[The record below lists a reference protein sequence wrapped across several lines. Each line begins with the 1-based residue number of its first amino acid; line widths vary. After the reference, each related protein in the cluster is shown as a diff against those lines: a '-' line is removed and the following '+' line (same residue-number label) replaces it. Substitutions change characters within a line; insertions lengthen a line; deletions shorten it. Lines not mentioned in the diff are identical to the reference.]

1 MLAAMSSPADGGSTT
16 LAADPEE
23 LRLIAGLRRGDE
35 AAFMSLVRRYMPQM
49 LRVARMYV
57 ASDAAA
63 EDVVQETWIAV
74 LNGIDRFEGRS
85 SLRTWL
91 FRILVN
97 RARTRG
103 TRDARTTPFSSL
115 ARDVEGDEPSV
126 PEERFLDTTSRWRGH
141 WASAPRP
148 WGELPE
154 EQLLASETLE
164 VARRA
169 IDALPEAQR
178 TVVTLRDV
186 DGWDSGEVARLLGIS
201 EGNQRVLLHRG
212 RSKVRRALEEHLDG

>member
-1 MLAAMSSPADGGSTT
+1 MLAAMTSPADGSAT

-35 AAFMSLVRRYMPQM
+35 AAFMALVRRYGPQM

-57 ASDAAA
+57 ASEAAA

-74 LNGIDRFEGRS
+74 LKGIDRFEGRS

-97 RARTRG
+97 RSRTRG
-103 TRDARTTPFSSL
+103 ARDARVTPFSSL
-115 ARDVEGDEPSV
+115 ARDVEGDEPAV

-141 WASAPRP
+141 WASAPVR
-148 WGELPE
+148 WDDLPE
-154 EQLLASETLE
+154 ERLLSEETIA
-164 VARRA
+164 VARHA

-186 DGWDSGEVARLLGIS
+186 EGWESADVATLLGIS

>member
-1 MLAAMSSPADGGSTT
+1 MLETMSSPAV
-16 LAADPEE
+16 LADPDE
-23 LRLIAGLRRGDE
+23 LRLVEGLRRGDE
-35 AAFMSLVRRYMPQM
+35 AAFMALVRRYGPQM

-57 ASDAAA
+57 ASEAAA
-63 EDVVQETWIAV
+63 EDVVQETWLAV
-74 LNGIDRFEGRS
+74 LKGIDRFEGRS

-103 TRDARTTPFSSL
+103 SRDARTTPFSSL

-126 PEERFLDTTSRWRGH
+126 PEERFLDTTSRWSGH
-141 WASAPRP
+141 WASAPNR
-148 WGELPE
+148 WDDLPE
-154 EQLLASETLE
+154 ERLLSEETLA

-169 IDALPEAQR
+169 IDALPESQR

-186 DGWDSGEVARLLGIS
+186 EGWDSGDVVNLLGIS

-212 RSKVRRALEEHLDG
+212 RAKVRKALEEHLDG

>member
-1 MLAAMSSPADGGSTT
+1 MLDTMSSPAV
-16 LAADPEE
+16 AADPEE
-23 LRLIAGLRRGDE
+23 LRLVDSLRRGDE
-35 AAFMSLVRRYMPQM
+35 AAFMALVRRYGAQM

-63 EDVVQETWIAV
+63 EDVVQETWLAV

-103 TRDARTTPFSSL
+103 SRDARTTPFSSL
-115 ARDVEGDEPSV
+115 SRDVEEDEPSV
-126 PEERFLDTTSRWRGH
+126 PEERFLDATSRWRGH
-141 WASAPRP
+141 WASTPTR
-148 WGELPE
+148 WDDLPE
-154 EQLLASETLE
+154 ERLLSDETLGI
-164 VARRA
+164 ARRA
-169 IDALPEAQR
+169 IEALPESQR
-178 TVVTLRDV
+178 TVITLRDV
-186 DGWDSGEVARLLGIS
+186 EGWDSADVARLLGIS

-212 RSKVRRALEEHLDG
+212 RAKVRKALEEHLDG

>member
-1 MLAAMSSPADGGSTT
+1 MSSPAVV
-16 LAADPEE
+16 ADPEE
-23 LRLIAGLRRGDE
+23 LRLVDGLRRGDE
-35 AAFMSLVRRYMPQM
+35 AAFMDLVRRYGPQM

-63 EDVVQETWIAV
+63 EDVVQETWLAV

-103 TRDARTTPFSSL
+103 SRDARTTPFSSL
-115 ARDVEGDEPSV
+115 AREVGEDEPAV
-126 PEERFLDTTSRWRGH
+126 PEERFLDATSRWRGH
-141 WASAPRP
+141 WASAPTR
-148 WGELPE
+148 WEDLPE
-154 EQLLASETLE
+154 ERLLSNETLAI
-164 VARRA
+164 ARRA
-169 IDALPEAQR
+169 IDALPESQR

-186 DGWDSGEVARLLGIS
+186 EGWESADVARLLGIS

-212 RSKVRRALEEHLDG
+212 RAKVRKALEEHLDG